1 MATKTKAAPWMPDES
16 YQEATHKKLE
26 TGVRLCCDK
35 NVFVLS
41 ECVRLCPTSGHA
53 QVLIWGLLET
63 VGS

>member
-1 MATKTKAAPWMPDES
+1 MDARRILSGSNPYREP
-16 YQEATHKKLE
+16 E

-53 QVLIWGLLET
+53 QVVIWGLLET